1 MLLEFVISKRNIHST
16 VTQGEN
22 VFSSPAAPLRDG
34 LSCVDV
40 AGDRIPLLE
49 EGFGAVQRAGQ
60 TPVGSPPDGKDVQLP
75 QEKDTVAP
83 AEGLCILSTARI
95 YFLPGATSAVC
106 M

>member
-1 MLLEFVISKRNIHST
+1 M
-16 VTQGEN
+16 
-22 VFSSPAAPLRDG
+22 
-34 LSCVDV
+34 
-40 AGDRIPLLE
+40 AGGRIPLLE
-49 EGFGAVQRAGQ
+49 EGFGAGQ

-83 AEGLCILSTARI
+83 AEGLCILSTARM